1 MTRSQLRTA
10 VRYEAVIV
18 ALFGTLLGLV
28 IGLFFGWA
36 LVQALK
42 SNGIDRLTVP
52 LDRSPRWSS
61 SRAGRRHRGGMA
73 RTTRLAPRRP
83 EGDRDRMIG
92 ARRGW
97 HTGGD

>member
-10 VRYEAVIV
+10 VRYRGRHRRAVRD
-18 ALFGTLLGLV
+18 AARLV

-52 LDRSPRWSS
+52 LDRSPRWSFV
-61 SRAGRRHRGGMA
+61 AALAGVTAAVWPGRRA
-73 RTTRLAPRRP
+73 SRLDVLKAIAT
-83 EGDRDRMIG
+83 E
-92 ARRGW
+92 
-97 HTGGD
+97 